1 MARELPEGYPGESEN
16 RLRLIALGLFF
27 GGLFVLALGTGLF
40 FFKSQNSS
48 SDIQI
53 IATTESTEKNT
64 ENTDKRE
71 VVVHVDGAVFKPGVY
86 KLATNSRVDDAVKI
100 AGGLT
105 ADADGSKI
113 NLAAKLADGQKI
125 YIPKVGEQLGSS
137 VVSSSVIVQD
147 TSGLIN
153 INSDSQ
159 GRLKELPGVGPV
171 TAQKIITA
179 RPYSSLD
186 DLLTKKAVNK
196 STYEKIKD
204 LITY

>member
-53 IATTESTEKNT
+53 IATTEDTATT
-64 ENTDKRE
+64 ENTDKKE
-71 VVVHVDGAVFKPGVY
+71 IVVHVDGAVFKPGVY

-105 ADADGSKI
+105 ADADGSKV

-137 VVSSSVIVQD
+137 VVSSLVAGQN
-147 TSGLIN
+147 TSGLVN

-159 GRLKELPGVGPV
+159 SRLEELPGIGPV

-179 RPYSSLD
+179 RPYTSLE
-186 DLLTKKAVNK
+186 DLLNRKVVSK
-196 STYEKIKD
+196 SVWEKIKD
-204 LITY
+204 LVAY